1 MLNTST
7 IDRNISIARLARRA
21 LRHIS
26 IASANTSSAVMP
38 VLNTEPNRTAK
49 LFSPNS
55 HWLMLLNQYPA
66 TGFSK

>member
-7 IDRNISIARLARRA
+7 IDRNISAARLARRA

-38 VLNTEPNRTAK
+38 VLNTEPKRTAK

-55 HWLMLLNQYPA
+55 HWLMLLNQ
-66 TGFSK
+66 